1 MQLVRRAGP
10 PNNALQR
17 DARHCDYFDGALLVP
32 NSFNGEGIEMNSKQV
47 ASAMFVAF
55 GLASSTAAMSQSSK
69 DMVDVKTPS
78 ELRELFSNKTFKGST
93 WTAHYRA
100 DGKGQ
105 FIQANRKPEPST
117 WTIKGEDQ
125 VCITIKGAN
134 FTSNNCYRYQWHKQ
148 NRAWVTQTS
157 IASNA
162 AYMFTL
168 EDGIPKF

>member
-1 MQLVRRAGP
+1 
-10 PNNALQR
+10 
-17 DARHCDYFDGALLVP
+17 
-32 NSFNGEGIEMNSKQV
+32 MNSKQV
-47 ASAMFVAF
+47 ALAMLIAC
-55 GLASSTAAMSQSSK
+55 GLASSTAALSQSSK
-69 DMVDVKTPS
+69 DMEDIKTPS

-93 WTAHYRA
+93 WTAHYRS

-105 FIQANRKPEPST
+105 WIQAQRTPEPST

-134 FTSNNCYRYQWHKQ
+134 VTSNNCYRYQRHKK

-157 IASNA
+157 VASNA
-162 AYMFTL
+162 TYMFTL